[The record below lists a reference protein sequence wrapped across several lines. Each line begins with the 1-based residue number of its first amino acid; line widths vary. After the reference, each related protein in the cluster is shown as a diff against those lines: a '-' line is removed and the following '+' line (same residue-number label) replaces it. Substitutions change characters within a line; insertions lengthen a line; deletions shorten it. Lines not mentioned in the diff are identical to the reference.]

1 MDQGNEGFPSNNN
14 LFADNNHRY
23 NAYESMNFLNGN
35 EPTFPNPAWPVPE
48 YQSRSVNTP
57 SYSLQ
62 QNGGHLAST
71 NALSSYNAQSSPYGH
86 SAAHSP
92 APFNQNAFGNFG
104 GPQNFQYRPPQQYDS
119 ALVQNVNNG
128 QAFGDSGTIAP
139 QALEHET
146 SPYGNPYAGSAFPSN
161 NFNNQINQAR
171 HNKPA
176 ASPLQQQQQPIDQ
189 RTLAALIPPGADAG
203 MFSIIK
209 FDDLARATKSE
220 RMGNFVNVG
229 SEPLEWDC
237 TRSAVPLYA
246 ARKSRNE
253 LRALAGNNPNLLAK
267 IGKKTVKHK
276 AFSSSSKG
284 TKALAANSS
293 TLGAQIKYEQD
304 STSEEESSEDD
315 SAYSDDDDL
324 DSPLPD
330 RRPEDS
336 KGAVEYDTIK
346 ALWRSKRK
354 DLDSAAI
361 RKSLTEFWEVVKT
374 IRDRWKA
381 DALAVAEAEEKKRVG
396 ELPLLKSRVKDQRDM
411 IETAFR
417 AALKHGHR
425 DIVAL

>member
-1 MDQGNEGFPSNNN
+1 MDRGNEGFASNNN
-14 LFADNNHRY
+14 LFADNQQY
-23 NAYESMNFLNGN
+23 NAYDSLNFLNGN
-35 EPTFPNPAWPVPE
+35 ETAFPNPTYP
-48 YQSRSVNTP
+48 P

-71 NALSSYNAQSSPYGH
+71 NAHPNYNGQASPYGH
-86 SAAHSP
+86 STTHSP
-92 APFNQNAFGNFG
+92 APFNQNAFSNFG
-104 GPQNFQYRPPQQYDS
+104 TQQGFQQYRNPPQYDPSLIQTANNHGQTFSNS
-119 ALVQNVNNG
+119 A
-128 QAFGDSGTIAP
+128 TIAP

-146 SPYGNPYAGSAFPSN
+146 SPYGNPYAGNNFPTN
-161 NFNNQINQAR
+161 NFNNQAR
-171 HNKPA
+171 LNRPVAVAPPPQQRPVDQRVLA
-176 ASPLQQQQQPIDQ
+176 ASVPH
-189 RTLAALIPPGADAG
+189 GADAG

-237 TRSAVPLYA
+237 TRSAVPPYA

-253 LRALAGNNPNLLAK
+253 LRALAGNNASLLAK
-267 IGKKTVKHK
+267 IGKKSMKHK
-276 AFSSSSKG
+276 TLSASAKGIKPSHASSS
-284 TKALAANSS
+284 A
-293 TLGAQIKYEQD
+293 LGAQIKYEQD
-304 STSEEESSEDD
+304 SSSEEESSEDD

-330 RRPEDS
+330 KRPEDS

-346 ALWRSKRK
+346 ALWRSKRRE
-354 DLDSAAI
+354 LNGAI
-361 RKSLTEFWEVVKT
+361 IRTSLTEFWEVVKT

-381 DALAVAEAEEKKRVG
+381 DAAAVTEAEKKERLG

-411 IETAFR
+411 IEAAFR

-425 DIVAL
+425 DIIAL